1 MCEDSFWKSVV
12 FSFLMIFY
20 FAILQKFAVWN
31 LPELIVKFTSVLNLR
46 FMGSGKSTHGRFFGV
61 NLKVDYNP
69 NKNSDDAIIERVAV
83 GVELGTI

>member
-1 MCEDSFWKSVV
+1 
-12 FSFLMIFY
+12 MIFY
-20 FAILQKFAVWN
+20 FAILQKFAVCN

-61 NLKVDYNP
+61 NLKVDYKP
-69 NKNSDDAIIERVAV
+69 DKDKDDAIIERVAV